1 MINHMKKRLSI
12 LLCLC
17 LLLAMVPAAMADET
31 ITISYYD
38 WQLTESPAGDIIR
51 KQLARYEELHPNV
64 KIELQA
70 VPTAERND
78 KFMAMVLGG
87 AAPDIVHLNEG
98 GMATFMPMNCLEP
111 LNTYLEADADLR
123 EQLIPAM
130 VDMASLDGTV
140 FAIPHFASTHA
151 LLYNADHFR
160 AAGLDPDNP
169 PTTWAEL
176 LDTAK
181 KLTLDTNGDGKI
193 DQWGMGIM
201 GAKVVSINYRYWW
214 LLWGAGGDIL
224 NEAQT
229 ESLLGSEASE
239 KAIAFYTDLY
249 LKHKVVPPGVTD
261 VDYTTVINDFTA
273 GKTSMTVDG
282 PWQLASIRE
291 GNPDMDLRAAV
302 LPVMEEGYPKAT
314 TGGGGFL
321 GVSKTSAHKDIAWD
335 IIAFLSNAENQW
347 EYASEGSFLP
357 CRKDVNDRVLK
368 EGDPLMGQFAQALEF
383 TRLTPAV
390 PQMSGIAN
398 LLAEEIQ
405 YVLIGEKTPHEAAE
419 SLGERATAL
428 LQE

>member
-1 MINHMKKRLSI
+1 MKRI
-12 LLCLC
+12 LCVCLC
-17 LLLAMVPAAMADET
+17 ICLAMSLAPLALADET

-51 KQLARYEELHPNV
+51 RQLKRYEELHPNV

-70 VPTAERND
+70 VPTADRND

-111 LNTYLEADADLR
+111 LNDYIAADADLSG
-123 EQLIPAM
+123 QLIGAM

-140 FAIPHFASTHA
+140 YAVPHFASTHA
-151 LLYNADHFR
+151 LLYNADSFR
-160 AAGLDPDNP
+160 EAGLDPDKP
-169 PTTWAEL
+169 PQTWDEL
-176 LDTAK
+176 LDYARQ
-181 KLTLDTNGDGKI
+181 LTVDRDSDGQI

-201 GAKVVSINYRYWW
+201 GAKVASINFRYWW
-214 LLWGAGGDIL
+214 LLWGAGGEIL
-224 NEAQT
+224 NEDMTA
-229 ESLLGSEASE
+229 SLLDSEASE

-249 LKHKVVPPGVTD
+249 LKEKVVPPGVTD

-273 GKTSMTVDG
+273 GKTAMTVDG
-282 PWQLASIRE
+282 PWQIASIRE

-302 LPVMEEGYPKAT
+302 LPPMEEGYPMAT

-321 GVSKTSAHKDIAWD
+321 GVSATSEHKDIAWD
-335 IIAFLSNAENQW
+335 IIRFLSSAECQW

-357 CRKDVNDRVLK
+357 CRQDVSDRVMA
-368 EGDPLMGQFAQALEF
+368 EGDPLMGEFSQALAY
-383 TRLTPAV
+383 TRLTPSI
-390 PQMSGIAN
+390 PQMAGIGD
-398 LLAEEIQ
+398 LLAEELQ
-405 YVLIGEKTPHEAAE
+405 FVFIGEKTPHEAAQ
-419 SLGERATAL
+419 SLGKRATAL